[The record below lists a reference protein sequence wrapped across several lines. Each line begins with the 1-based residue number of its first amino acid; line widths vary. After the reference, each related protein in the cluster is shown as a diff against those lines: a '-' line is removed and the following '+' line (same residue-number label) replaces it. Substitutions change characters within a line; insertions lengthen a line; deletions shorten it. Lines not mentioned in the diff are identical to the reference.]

1 VLSKA
6 PDRVDTRFLAR
17 YPAYVEWRE
26 NMGHMQAN
34 ARFRQ
39 ARESDALDLA
49 CLIDCASR
57 GLALWWWSTMREP
70 GQSSIEVGRQR
81 IRTQTA
87 SPLHYGRFTVAEIDG
102 AIAGALT
109 GRLIPVPY
117 EQGDSADLPGILAP
131 VLELQAVAAGSWY
144 LNIIAVYPEYRGQR
158 LGTALLSRAEEIARL
173 ADAPQISIISLEA
186 NVRALKLYLRHGFA
200 EWARRPYTPFPGS
213 TDEGDWILLKKGT
226 RLDSTEVA
234 SRLPPQS

>member
-1 VLSKA
+1 M
-6 PDRVDTRFLAR
+6 R
-17 YPAYVEWRE
+17 
-26 NMGHMQAN
+26 AN

-57 GLALWWWSTMREP
+57 GLALWWWSTLREP
-70 GQSSIEVGRQR
+70 GQSSIEVGRHR

-117 EQGDSADLPGILAP
+117 EQGDSADLPDILTP
-131 VLELQAVAAGSWY
+131 VLGLQAVAAGSWY
-144 LNIIAVYPEYRGQR
+144 LNIIAVYPEYRGQG
-158 LGTALLSRAEEIARL
+158 LGSALLSRAEEIAAWQTRRKSQLSCWRPMSTRSSSTCGTDLRNGRVAPTYLSQVPRMKATGPCSRKAHSSIAPRWRHASPHSPKGDNPFFLSNNGAL
-173 ADAPQISIISLEA
+173 ALLVGLAI
-186 NVRALKLYLRHGFA
+186 
-200 EWARRPYTPFPGS
+200 PGCA
-213 TDEGDWILLKKGT
+213 
-226 RLDSTEVA
+226 A
-234 SRLPPQS
+234 S